1 MIKEKRKPAGIVAYY
16 YIETDES
23 ENIFYFKVKQSEY
36 IISFLECD
44 ILDGLSSYSIVIER
58 DVKGVLNTHVAETI
72 MTIIKGLLDADK
84 VFCFTCDTN
93 DGKQFAR
100 HRLFKRWFSKGEYAE
115 LYDMIN
121 MDSNEDLCGGV
132 LIKKSH
138 PNYIAYQTKIID
150 FKEQLEEYNPEKKI
164 RIY

>member
-1 MIKEKRKPAGIVAYY
+1 MIKEKRKPAGFVAYY
-16 YIETDES
+16 HIETDES

-44 ILDGLSSYSIVIER
+44 ILDGLSFYNIVIER
-58 DVKGVLNTHVAETI
+58 DVKGVVNTYVAETI
-72 MTIIKGLLDADK
+72 ITIIKRLLDADK

-100 HRLFKRWFSKGEYAE
+100 HRLFKRWFNKGHYAE

-132 LIKKSH
+132 LIKKTH
-138 PNYIAYQTKIID
+138 PNYIVYQTKIIE